1 MNEGE
6 KGPALGRNR
15 THYFSVTRHALLRCA
30 ATDVILDQNYDTTL
44 DFLGLDCDV
53 LRLRPSPG
61 PRSEPTV
68 VLVGQAPVHHARQAP
83 LLSQDLQASGEPWS
97 FFRPPN
103 LNSSR

>member
-6 KGPALGRNR
+6 KGPAFGRNR
-15 THYFSVTRHALLRCA
+15 THYLSVTRSALLRCA
-30 ATDVILDQNYDTTL
+30 ATDVILDQNYD
-44 DFLGLDCDV
+44 FIGLDCDV

-61 PRSEPTV
+61 PGSKPTV

-97 FFRPPN
+97 FFRVPN

>member
-1 MNEGE
+1 MKE
-6 KGPALGRNR
+6 KKVQHLAGIEP
-15 THYFSVTRHALLRCA
+15 TTSLLRGMPYTA
-30 ATDVILDQNYDTTL
+30 VLQLPPDVILDQNYD
-44 DFLGLDCDV
+44 FIGLDCDV

-68 VLVGQAPVHHARQAP
+68 VLVGQAPVHHARQAS